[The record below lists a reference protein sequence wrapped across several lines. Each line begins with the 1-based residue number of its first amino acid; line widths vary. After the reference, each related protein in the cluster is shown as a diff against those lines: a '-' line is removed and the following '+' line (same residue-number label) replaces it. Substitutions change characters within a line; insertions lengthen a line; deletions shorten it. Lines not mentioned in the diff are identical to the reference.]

1 MDKYISQLKSFTIV
15 NKNEGL
21 QTQSITFKDNE
32 DNIHMLIRNRMSSD
46 SCSIYTSLNGE
57 SINTT
62 IPKSY
67 FDLYWKQ

>member
-15 NKNEGL
+15 HKNEGL
-21 QTQSITFKDNE
+21 QTQSITFKDSE

-67 FDLYWKQ
+67 FDLYWKH

>member
-21 QTQSITFKDNE
+21 QTQSITFKDSENK
-32 DNIHMLIRNRMSSD
+32 IHMLIRNRMSSD
-46 SCSIYTSLNGE
+46 SCSIYTSVNDE